1 MSKEKEVIKILLKT
15 YDFHLI
21 DNAAKKIIDIVVKT
35 GAIVKGPIPLPTRKE
50 VFTVIRS
57 PFVNKDS
64 REQFG
69 RFTHK
74 RLIQIINPNPKTID
88 ALITHVNL
96 PSAVNISLKTS
107 KK

>member
-1 MSKEKEVIKILLKT
+1 MSKEQEVIKILLKT
-15 YDFHLI
+15 YDYHLI
-21 DNAAKKIIDIVVKT
+21 DQAAKKIIDSVIKT
-35 GAIVKGPIPLPTRKE
+35 GATIKGPIPLPTRKE

-74 RLIQIINPNPKTID
+74 RLIQIMNPNAKTID
-88 ALITHVNL
+88 ALIMHINL
-96 PSAVNISLKTS
+96 PSAVNISLKTL

>member
-1 MSKEKEVIKILLKT
+1 MSKEQEVIKILLKT
-15 YDFHLI
+15 YDYHLI
-21 DNAAKKIIDIVVKT
+21 DQAAKKIIDIVIKT
-35 GAIVKGPIPLPTRKE
+35 GATIKGPIPLPTRKE

-74 RLIQIINPNPKTID
+74 RLIQIMNPNAKTID
-88 ALITHVNL
+88 ALIMHINL
-96 PSAVNISLKTS
+96 PSAVNISLKTL